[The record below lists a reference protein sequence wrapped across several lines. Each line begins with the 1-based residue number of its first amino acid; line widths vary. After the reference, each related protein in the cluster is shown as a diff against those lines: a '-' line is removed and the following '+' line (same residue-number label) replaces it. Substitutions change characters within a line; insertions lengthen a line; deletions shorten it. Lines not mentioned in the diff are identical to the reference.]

1 MTTVI
6 NMKYFNI
13 KNTFH
18 FLLLMI
24 SFKLSAQSDPKL
36 SAYFFTPLTYNPAYA
51 GSYEGMSF
59 SSAYSTQ
66 WVGFDG
72 APKTIFFSGH
82 GTFINSKTGLGLDI
96 INDKIG
102 ATNETKTMFNFA
114 YHIELN
120 DKWKLSLGVKS
131 GFSNYTID
139 YRLLNIENPSE
150 FQGGPNIVNNVDFNF
165 GTGFYLYTKKYFL
178 GISTPNILTNKYI
191 DSYKNTLANSSQNYF
206 FTTGYSFELD
216 DEVLLKPTIMTR
228 VVKGAPISTLYA
240 INLDWKE
247 KIYGSLNF
255 ELDSSIGAFAGFRFL
270 EKFMVGYSY
279 DISVNKFSNYN
290 GGIHSIFLNY
300 RLEDFWKRERCSC
313 NTF

>member
-1 MTTVI
+1 MKLLSVDLKMIILTLLVTIKI
-6 NMKYFNI
+6 N
-13 KNTFH
+13 
-18 FLLLMI
+18 
-24 SFKLSAQSDPKL
+24 AQSDPKL
-36 SAYFFTPLTYNPAYA
+36 SAYFLSPLTYNPAYA

-72 APKTIFFSGH
+72 APRTLFFSGH
-82 GTFINSKTGLGLDI
+82 GTFFNSKTGLGLDI

-102 ATNETKTMFNFA
+102 ASTETKAMLNYA
-114 YHIELN
+114 YNVEL
-120 DKWKLSLGVKS
+120 DDIWKLSLGIKS

-150 FQGGPNIVNNVDFNF
+150 FQGGPDIVNNVVFNF
-165 GTGFYLYTKKYFL
+165 GTGFYLYTTKYFL
-178 GISTPNILTNKYI
+178 GISSPNILNAKYI
-191 DSYKNTLANSSQNYF
+191 DSYRNTLANSSINYF

-216 DEVLLKPTIMTR
+216 DEVFLKPTILTR
-228 VVKGAPISTLYA
+228 IVKGAPLSTLYA
-240 INLDWKE
+240 VNLNWKE
-247 KIYGSLNF
+247 KFYASLNF
-255 ELDSSIGAFAGFRFL
+255 QFDSSIGIFSGVRFM

-279 DISVNKFSNYN
+279 DISVNKFSDYN